1 MRQLFMIILSIT
13 TFFGVC
19 VAGENPAPKDEK
31 FRTSYSV
38 GYEVGGDL
46 KSKGVDVNSGVL
58 LEGVEDAMKANEPLL
73 TRQEMRNILSDLQ
86 KKIISAQEQKTK
98 AEAEKNLSEGKA
110 FLAENSTKQGVK
122 VLPSGLQYR
131 VIKEGSGK
139 TPKADNTVTVHYKG
153 TLINGTEF
161 DSSFKEGKPAT
172 FRADHVIAGWK
183 EALQLMKEG
192 SKWQLFVPPQL
203 AYGERRTGRIGPNST
218 LIFEIEL
225 ISVN

>member
-1 MRQLFMIILSIT
+1 MRQVFMIILSIAI
-13 TFFGVC
+13 FFGVC
-19 VAGENPAPKDEK
+19 VAGENLGTKDEK
-31 FRTSYSV
+31 FKTSYSV

-46 KSKGVDVNSGVL
+46 KSKGVDVNSEVL
-58 LEGVEDAMKANEPLL
+58 LKGVQDAMKANEPLL

-86 KKIISAQEQKTK
+86 KKIIKAQEQKTK
-98 AEAEKNLSEGKA
+98 AEAERNLAEGNT
-110 FLAENSTKQGVK
+110 FLAKNRTQQGVK

-139 TPKADNTVTVHYKG
+139 TPKADDTVTVHYRG

-161 DSSFKEGKPAT
+161 DSSFNQGKPAT

-183 EALQLMKEG
+183 EALPLMKEG

-203 AYGERRTGRIGPNST
+203 GYGVRRVGSIGPNST